1 MDEKKIKETVLRELL
16 KVAPEADLDQL
27 DPSENIRESLDID
40 SFDYLNFLIALNDDL
55 GIEIPE
61 SDYDRFSTLEGII
74 SYISSRIN

>member
-16 KVAPEADLDQL
+16 QVAPEADLDQL

>member
-74 SYISSRIN
+74 SYISLRIN